1 MILNKKN
8 ASHILMK
15 ESGGSS
21 YLPLAQR
28 MIILGEMV
36 RWKTTRKAYLGNH
49 KMSQIKLSNPCL
61 SGNGKKQWKPTRKAY
76 LENHTDLS
84 DQGAQ
89 SMEMEKANLECL
101 SGNGKSNGNTKI
113 IPGKPQDLS
122 VWTEIQKGAI
132 QDQAFRNVSMET
144 RRYIFS
150 FVRYIF

>member
-1 MILNKKN
+1 MGLFMILNKKN
-8 ASHILMK
+8 ASPILMK

-49 KMSQIKLSNPCL
+49 KMSQIKLSNQCL
-61 SGNGKKQWKPTRKAY
+61 SRNGKNQWKPTRKAY

-122 VWTEIQKGAI
+122 V
-132 QDQAFRNVSMET
+132 
-144 RRYIFS
+144 
-150 FVRYIF
+150 